1 MSNYPELI
9 FLMASQ
15 IGVFLISSC
24 CCHCYKCYHDTLLQI
39 GFSYLSPAMSS
50 FNPPREYYGI
60 WISKWKGKQQK
71 VEILNGCYD
80 DIFFQ
85 LDILLYING

>member
-1 MSNYPELI
+1 
-9 FLMASQ
+9 
-15 IGVFLISSC
+15 
-24 CCHCYKCYHDTLLQI
+24 
-39 GFSYLSPAMSS
+39 MSS